1 MKGPFRHNLWH
12 KRVCEGLKQ
21 SANKIGPICAL
32 PPRPARSLRHA
43 TGSRTRFATR
53 SHIPHAIRAPQPGL
67 ARALCPVS
75 MSSTQF
81 EPCSLSRTWFA
92 SQSLVLHAVAPCSQ
106 RLARSSRLVAI
117 ITHMVCAM
125 WLTLRIKRLA
135 RSASPIAT
143 RFVPCT
149 RFTPTS
155 LGYFGGVHTHRLL
168 PT

>member
-32 PPRPARSLRHA
+32 PLRPARSLCHA
-43 TGSRTRFATR
+43 TGSRTRFATC

-67 ARALCPVS
+67 TRALRPVS
-75 MSSTQF
+75 MSSMQF

-106 RLARSSRLVAI
+106 RLARSSRLAAI
-117 ITHMVCAM
+117 IMHMVHATR
-125 WLTLRIKRLA
+125 LTPRIKRLA
-135 RSASPIAT
+135 HSARPK

-155 LGYFGGVHTHRLL
+155 LSYFG
-168 PT
+168 